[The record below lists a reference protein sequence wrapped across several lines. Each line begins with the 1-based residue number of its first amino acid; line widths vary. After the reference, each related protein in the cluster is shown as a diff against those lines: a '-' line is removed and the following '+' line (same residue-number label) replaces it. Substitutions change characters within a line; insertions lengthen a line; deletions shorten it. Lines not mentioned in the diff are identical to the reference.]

1 MAIGPTR
8 EIQTLLLDD
17 FSAPVSSI
25 TWDYNRFASGGSFYG
40 RTQQRQSLPTVS
52 NGLLHLELD
61 SYNPTALTPG
71 DSFVGSEII
80 SKQTFTTDAGGIAF
94 EASLRIVSPVAGLVG
109 GFFGYNFTSASQ
121 HSEVDDELLGNDAAA
136 GRNREQTNVYSNEPL
151 GAGHTLFV
159 PVTDLTAFHTYRMEW
174 FPDRVRWFIDG
185 QFVREDTVHVP
196 QGALA
201 VHLNIWAPAAD
212 WADAYDAS
220 LKPATTLAAN
230 TSYFVDVDYVRV
242 ARLPNDGGRF
252 LFGPPAG
259 FTSVT
264 LGINDGKNPIFP
276 APVAGSFNIEVF
288 TAAGVTTLPTLDSGF
303 QAGVIDPAGTL
314 VAPGY
319 LSGTKLQLFTGNY
332 LVTDALTGSTTGQTA
347 VTATLGSGNQTIIG
361 APGDTIQGGSGSQ
374 VLNAVQQF
382 SGAETI
388 IGGSGPTT
396 VYGGPSDSVV
406 AGSGNTYIDGTAGNM
421 AIGVGTGGSDSI
433 VGTAAL
439 NTISGAA
446 TGHDTISGGS
456 AAVKVQGLGKGD
468 VISFGNQTGNATINA
483 TVGNITATLGGGAA
497 SVFGGIGDTIKLGSV
512 GQYADGGA
520 GKMTITDGSAGVDTV
535 FGSSVSGGGTTILG
549 GSASLDFNPQVGGGS
564 DLVNLASSSGDATI
578 NAFKAG
584 TTQLT
589 SVNDTIMAGTGSDSV
604 WGGPGDRIGVGASST
619 AGGTHLFDHSTS
631 IAGAAV
637 AFGTNDS
644 VAGSSTAKATV
655 TNFQAGTDSLFY
667 QNENT
672 TTTASI
678 VATST
683 TIGGNTTFTLP
694 DGTVMTLIGV
704 SSITTGLFKP

>member
-17 FSAPVSSI
+17 FSAPVSSV

-276 APVAGSFNIEVF
+276 ATV
-288 TAAGVTTLPTLDSGF
+288 
-303 QAGVIDPAGTL
+303 
-314 VAPGY
+314 
-319 LSGTKLQLFTGNY
+319 
-332 LVTDALTGSTTGQTA
+332 
-347 VTATLGSGNQTIIG
+347 TLGSGNQTIIG

-396 VYGGPSDSVV
+396 VYGGPSDSVL
-406 AGSGNTYIDGTAGNM
+406 AGSGTTYIDGTAGKM
-421 AIGVGTGGSDSI
+421 AIGVGGGTALI
-433 VGTAAL
+433 VGTTST

-446 TGHDTISGGS
+446 TGPDTIGGGTGVAS
-456 AAVKVQGLGKGD
+456 VAGLGKGD
-468 VISFGNQTGNATINA
+468 VVSFGNQTGLARINA
-483 TVGNITATLGGGAA
+483 TVGN
-497 SVFGGIGDTIKLGSV
+497 V
-512 GQYADGGA
+512 
-520 GKMTITDGSAGVDTV
+520 
-535 FGSSVSGGGTTILG
+535 
-549 GSASLDFNPQVGGGS
+549 
-564 DLVNLASSSGDATI
+564 
-578 NAFKAG
+578 
-584 TTQLT
+584 
-589 SVNDTIMAGTGSDSV
+589 
-604 WGGPGDRIGVGASST
+604 
-619 AGGTHLFDHSTS
+619 
-631 IAGAAV
+631 
-637 AFGTNDS
+637 S
-644 VAGSSTAKATV
+644 VA
-655 TNFQAGTDSLFY
+655 
-667 QNENT
+667 
-672 TTTASI
+672 
-678 VATST
+678 
-683 TIGGNTTFTLP
+683 
-694 DGTVMTLIGV
+694 
-704 SSITTGLFKP
+704 